1 MQSREEVKDQMFDHI
16 KQWTLSNLSQK
27 DYCRQHG
34 LTYHSFHYWYKRYKN
49 NDQSTPVAP
58 FIKLQ
63 VQPQTLQPLVELLL
77 ADGKRILFHQL
88 VSSDYLKALI
98 S

>member
-1 MQSREEVKDQMFDHI
+1 MQSREEVKHQMFHHI

-27 DYCRQHG
+27 DYCLQHQ

-49 NDQSTPVAP
+49 NDQSTPVTS
-58 FIKLQ
+58 FIQLQ
-63 VQPQTLQPLVELLL
+63 VQPKTLQPLVELLL

-98 S
+98 G

>member
-1 MQSREEVKDQMFDHI
+1 MQSREDVKHQMFHHI
-16 KQWTLSNLSQK
+16 KQWTVSNLSQK
-27 DYCRQHG
+27 DYCRQHQ

-49 NDQSTPVAP
+49 NDQSRAVAS
-58 FIKLQ
+58 FMQLQ
-63 VQPQTLQPLVELLL
+63 VQPQTLQPMVELLL
-77 ADGKRILFHQL
+77 SDGKRILFHQP